1 MNKHSIKFKITLLI
15 GGMICVLI
23 VLLLVF
29 NIIFSEKFYM
39 EDKQQEMLNAYSS
52 VNDACIQYSDD
63 SISETDL
70 RNNLEQ
76 ISTSKGISMIIVN
89 SDWTTFYVSTH
100 GDEMLLERLKRVYL
114 IMIFSRI
121 YHLRVIVI
129 HLTQTEALI
138 IMVLLLIAGMA
149 RTAEVAQMIII

>member
-138 IMVLLLIAGMA
+138 IMELLLIAGMA
-149 RTAEVAQMIII
+149 RTAEVSQMIII

>member
-52 VNDACIQYSDD
+52 VNDACIQ
-63 SISETDL
+63 
-70 RNNLEQ
+70 
-76 ISTSKGISMIIVN
+76 
-89 SDWTTFYVSTH
+89 
-100 GDEMLLERLKRVYL
+100 
-114 IMIFSRI
+114 
-121 YHLRVIVI
+121 
-129 HLTQTEALI
+129 
-138 IMVLLLIAGMA
+138 
-149 RTAEVAQMIII
+149 